1 MTTAVTALHP
11 LLADRHSPRAFDAS
25 ETVTEDQL
33 GLLLDAARWAPS
45 ASNTQPWRFLA
56 GRRGERAF
64 DVLLA
69 ALVPGN
75 QAWARDAGALVL
87 VAAETADEEGTPR
100 PWAVY
105 DAGQAAGHLTAQA
118 TALGLSVRQMGGF
131 IPADEPWVPG
141 SSREIPDQRA
151 SGLSGAK
158 PSRMFADRVRAR
170 TVLRFAVLRSVG
182 VDHDVVD
189 LDGEPGGRKV
199 GPQDLRSRFP
209 ECVVRVAEPERMTR
223 QPCSSQQ
230 DAQPFAIP

>member
-1 MTTAVTALHP
+1 MTTAVRTTANVPALHP
-11 LLADRHSPRAFDAS
+11 LLADRHSPRAFDAAA
-25 ETVTEDQL
+25 TVTADQL

-75 QAWARDAGALVL
+75 QAWARDAAALVL

-118 TALGLSVRQMGGF
+118 TALGLAVRQMGGF
-131 IPADEPWVPG
+131 IPAELPALPAHVRPLVVIAVGVPL
-141 SSREIPDQRA
+141 A
-151 SGLSGAK
+151 
-158 PSRMFADRVRAR
+158 ADAVPADHPAHRLAARVRR
-170 TVLRFAVLRSVG
+170 PLDELLL
-182 VDHDVVD
+182 DV
-189 LDGEPGGRKV
+189 
-199 GPQDLRSRFP
+199 
-209 ECVVRVAEPERMTR
+209 A
-223 QPCSSQQ
+223 
-230 DAQPFAIP
+230 